1 MQNADIYDEA
11 TATVPPRPIS
21 AGVVLRL
28 LGRAIAG
35 WWNDNLIRLGAS
47 VAYYTLFAI
56 APILL
61 VAVGVAGAVFGAQAV
76 RGEVATQI
84 DGLIGTAGAAAVEAL
99 IEGARLPKGNL
110 MAVIVGGLTTMLAA
124 AGVFLELQFAL
135 NTIWGVT
142 APTGGMVRQ
151 FLWNRA
157 QSFGV
162 VLSIGFLLLVSL
174 AMSAG
179 LAALAGWLGG
189 RLPGVPLLLQI
200 ASWLISIASAAALF
214 GLLFKVLPDVALGYH
229 DVAVGGI
236 ITALLFTAGQHV
248 IGLYLGRSGVAS
260 SYGAVGSVAVLLLWV
275 YYSAQIILIGALFT
289 RLYTE
294 QRRAGRRRLNR
305 A

>member
-1 MQNADIYDEA
+1 M
-11 TATVPPRPIS
+11 S
-21 AGVVLRL
+21 ASLLLRL
-28 LGRAIAG
+28 LGRAVAA

-61 VAVGVAGAVFGAQAV
+61 VVVAVAGAVFGDEAV
-76 RGEVATQI
+76 RGEIAAQI

-99 IEGARLPKGNL
+99 IEGARRPDGS
-110 MAVIVGGLTTMLAA
+110 AVAVVVGGLTTMLAA

-135 NTIWGVT
+135 NTIWRVSPPEAGV
-142 APTGGMVRQ
+142 VRQ

-174 AMSAG
+174 AVSAG
-179 LAALAGWLGG
+179 LAGLAAWLGG
-189 RLPGVPLLLQI
+189 RLPGVPVLLQI
-200 ASWLISIASAAALF
+200 ANWLVSIAGTAALF

-229 DVAVGGI
+229 DVAVGGV

-248 IGLYLGRSGVAS
+248 IGLYLGRSSVAS
-260 SYGAVGSVAVLLLWV
+260 SYGAVGSVAALLLWV
-275 YYSAQIILIGALFT
+275 YYSAQIILIGAQFT

-294 QRRAGRRRLNR
+294 HRRAAPAPLLTRV
-305 A
+305 

>member
-1 MQNADIYDEA
+1 MSA
-11 TATVPPRPIS
+11 TL
-21 AGVVLRL
+21 VVRL
-28 LGRAIAG
+28 LARAVAA
-35 WWNDNLIRLGAS
+35 WWNDDLIRLGAS

-61 VAVGVAGAVFGAQAV
+61 VVVAVAGAVFGDQAV

-84 DGLIGTAGAAAVEAL
+84 DGLIGAAGAAAVEAL
-99 IEGARLPKGNL
+99 IEGARMPEGNVL
-110 MAVIVGGLTTMLAA
+110 AVVVGTLTTMLAA

-135 NTIWGVT
+135 NTIWRVAPRAGGV
-142 APTGGMVRQ
+142 VRQ

-174 AMSAG
+174 AVSTG
-179 LAALAGWLGG
+179 LAALASWLGG
-189 RLPGVPLLLQI
+189 RLPGVPVLLQI
-200 ASWLISIASAAALF
+200 ANWLVSIAGTAALF

-229 DVAVGGI
+229 DVAVGGV
-236 ITALLFTAGQHV
+236 ITALLFTAGQHL

-275 YYSAQIILIGALFT
+275 YYSAQIILIGAQFT

-294 QRRAGRRRLNR
+294 HRRAVPAPRVSR